1 MSDWQQRNIDTTSW
15 SQQHGDDRAMPALL
29 AGALAALIGGA
40 VWAALVAFAQLEVGY
55 VAWGI
60 GLLVGVAMA
69 AVTQT
74 RGRGM
79 AMLAAGLAALGLVA
93 GKSMIVQFA
102 TEPAL
107 VAEIEADQEWLSQA
121 AAFEL
126 QAKGA
131 LPSDIQQQYEALA
144 DDDTIP
150 DALWYGMLEAGGTHL
165 ASLQPEE
172 RGRLAANYASYLLSG
187 FDFTTLLFMQ
197 MSLWD
202 VLWFGLAIVTAW
214 KIMAHQREV
223 EATPEPVSS
232 SVES

>member
-1 MSDWQQRNIDTTSW
+1 MSDWQQRNIDPASW
-15 SQQHGDDRAMPALL
+15 SQQHGDDRAIPALM
-29 AGALAALIGGA
+29 AGAIAALIGGA
-40 VWAALVAFAQLEVGY
+40 VWAALVAFAHLEVGY

-60 GLLVGVAMA
+60 GVLVGVAMA

-93 GKSMIVQFA
+93 GKTMIVQFA

-107 VAEIEADQEWLSQA
+107 VEEIEADQEWLAEA
-121 AAFEL
+121 AAYQL
-126 QAKGA
+126 QAKGG
-131 LPSDIQQQYEALA
+131 LPADIQQQYDALT

-150 DALWYGMLEAGGTHL
+150 DALWLGMLEAGGAHL

-172 RGRLAANYASYLLSG
+172 RTRVAADYASYLLSG
-187 FDFTTLLFMQ
+187 FDFTTLFVMQ

-202 VLWFGLAIVTAW
+202 LLWFGLAIATAW
-214 KIMAHQREV
+214 KIMASERQSETT
-223 EATPEPVSS
+223 AAPASG
-232 SVES
+232 

>member
-1 MSDWQQRNIDTTSW
+1 MSDWQQRNMNAASW
-15 SQQHGDDRAMPALL
+15 SQQHGDDRAIPALM
-29 AGALAALIGGA
+29 AGAIAALVGGV
-40 VWAALVAFAQLEVGY
+40 VWAALVAFAHLEVGY

-69 AVTQT
+69 AVTQN

-79 AMLAAGLAALGLVA
+79 AMLAAGLAALGLVV
-93 GKSMIVQFA
+93 GKTLIVQFA

-107 VAEIEADQEWLSQA
+107 VDEIQADQEWLAQA

-126 QAKGA
+126 QANKA
-131 LPSDIQQQYEALA
+131 LPADIQQQYEALA

-150 DALWYGMLEAGGTHL
+150 DALWYGMLEAGGAHI

-187 FDFTTLLFMQ
+187 FDFTTLFVMQ

-202 VLWFGLAIVTAW
+202 ILWFGLAIATAW
-214 KIMAHQREV
+214 KIMARERRS
-223 EATPEPVSS
+223 EATTTTGSG
-232 SVES
+232 

>member
-1 MSDWQQRNIDTTSW
+1 MSDWQQRNIDTATW
-15 SQQHGDDRAMPALL
+15 SQQHGDDRAILALL
-29 AGALAALIGGA
+29 AGAIAALIGGA
-40 VWAALVAFAQLEVGY
+40 VWAALVAFAHLEVGY

-60 GLLVGVAMA
+60 GVLVGVAMA

-107 VAEIEADQEWLSQA
+107 VAEIEADQEWLAQA
-121 AAFEL
+121 VAFEL

-131 LPSDIQQQYEALA
+131 LPSEIQQQYEALA

-150 DALWYGMLEAGGTHL
+150 DALWYGMLEAGGAHL

-197 MSLWD
+197 LSLWD

-214 KIMAHQREV
+214 KIMAHERES
-223 EATPEPVSS
+223 EATPAPASG
-232 SVES
+232 